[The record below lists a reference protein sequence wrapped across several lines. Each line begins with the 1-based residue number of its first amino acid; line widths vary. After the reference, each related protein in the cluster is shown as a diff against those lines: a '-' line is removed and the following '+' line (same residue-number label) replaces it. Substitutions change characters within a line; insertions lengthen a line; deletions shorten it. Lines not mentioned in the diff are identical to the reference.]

1 MEVEFALDEA
11 DLVALARHHMEHSP
25 AIRWRYRFRWI
36 GVSLGM
42 GLMGVVLY
50 AFLSLRAPAL
60 YLGAFGA
67 FFLVFYPYYY
77 RWLVGRTMGKIVNAR
92 LNPKAFAPRTFRATP
107 EGLELVGADSK
118 MAKSWGSVSGIE
130 VTTDRA
136 FVAVDG
142 EYTIVLPRRNLGD
155 VPFQR
160 LIETIRRFA
169 KLSSGERA

>member
-25 AIRWRYRFRWI
+25 AMRRRYRIRRI

-42 GLMGVVLY
+42 GLMGVLLY
-50 AFLSLRAPAL
+50 AFLSLKAPAI
-60 YLGAFGA
+60 YLGAFAA

-92 LNPKAFAPRTFRATP
+92 LNPKAFAPRTLRATP
-107 EGLELVGADSK
+107 EGLEMVSAGSK
-118 MAKSWGSVSGIE
+118 MAQRWDRVSGVE
-130 VTTDRA
+130 VTPDRA

-142 EYTIVLPRRNLGD
+142 EYTIVLPRGRLGNEA
-155 VPFQR
+155 FQN

-169 KLSSGERA
+169 KLPSQ